1 MEQAK
6 SFQDMLKE
14 GTVTATEGLLATGIA
29 MVVIGILAI
38 LAPLTSGVVFDMLFG
53 ALLIGAGIVEFIDAF
68 RAGTWPRGVLL
79 GLARIVT
86 LAARV
91 LLIARPGVGPVALT
105 VGFIAHPGF
114 VGAFPVVMG

>member
-53 ALLIGAGIVEFIDAF
+53 ALLIGAEVVCFIGGSLIVAGVARISLARRF
-68 RAGTWPRGVLL
+68 RKATDLL
-79 GLARIVT
+79 GAPPLAQRDVH
-86 LAARV
+86 A
-91 LLIARPGVGPVALT
+91 
-105 VGFIAHPGF
+105 
-114 VGAFPVVMG
+114 